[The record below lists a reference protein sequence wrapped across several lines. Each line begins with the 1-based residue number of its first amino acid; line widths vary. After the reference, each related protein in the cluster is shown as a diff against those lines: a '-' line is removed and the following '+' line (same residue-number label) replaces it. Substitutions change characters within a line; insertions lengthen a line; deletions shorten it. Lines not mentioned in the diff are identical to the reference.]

1 MVSWVAEL
9 FSSWWRGEKLEQGSG
24 EHTYGLYSP
33 GEVRRCE
40 REEPKAQGGLGEHWV
55 RETGRN
61 ATSGAVAKAGGWAVA
76 IRRSPTIGCA
86 GYGAWEI
93 SFVSRAHWRRGSS
106 IWRLTAG
113 SGGAAPAGGVRRR
126 GGGTYG
132 RQQGARGRRVTVGRR
147 RCVGGGTGMRA
158 RARWAKDR
166 DELSLHGQRLARTAA
181 PVGRRRVARHGS
193 PFTITGLAAHVGKR
207 VSCGVAGFGR
217 DL

>member
-93 SFVSRAHWRRGSS
+93 SFVSRVHWWRGSTS
-106 IWRLTAG
+106 CCLTVGVAGLHRWVG
-113 SGGAAPAGGVRRR
+113 SGDVAVVRTTGGWARVGIGQPLAGEDASPKGR
-126 GGGTYG
+126 GC
-132 RQQGARGRRVTVGRR
+132 ARGLVGRR
-147 RCVGGGTGMRA
+147 AGM
-158 RARWAKDR
+158 
-166 DELSLHGQRLARTAA
+166 SL
-181 PVGRRRVARHGS
+181 
-193 PFTITGLAAHVGKR
+193 PFTADTWPEQLR
-207 VSCGVAGFGR
+207 
-217 DL
+217 